1 MGGEGEKISLNL
13 GYMKDGFAEK
23 VYHVH
28 LRLVGDDDGLYF
40 RDYLNERTDRDQG
53 ARQYPHDLE
62 FLEGEFR
69 EGPRASVWATTVYL
83 MI

>member
-1 MGGEGEKISLNL
+1 LGGEGEKISLNF
-13 GYMKDGFAEK
+13 GYTKDGFAEK

-62 FLEGEFR
+62 LLEGESR
-69 EGPRASVWATTVYL
+69 EMSAVIDLGRAR
-83 MI
+83 